1 MTANEPTKEPKLS
14 RKYEAFIAALL
25 TEATIAEAAKKAGI
39 SEATALRW
47 LKLPD
52 VQTAYRAARREV
64 VQHALASI
72 QRATSEAVE
81 ALQRNLHATTGAVQV
96 SAARALLEYAV
107 RAVEIDDL
115 GERVERIEEA
125 LEAQQDSGH
134 RQQPSFVRRQYA

>member
-1 MTANEPTKEPKLS
+1 MTANETKEPKLS

-52 VQTAYRAARREV
+52 VTSAYRTARREV
-64 VQHALASI
+64 VQHALATI

-81 ALQRNLHATTGAVQV
+81 ALRRNLNATTGAVQV

-107 RAVEIDDL
+107 RAVELDDL
-115 GERVERIEEA
+115 AERVERIEEA
-125 LEAQQDSGH
+125 LESQGESQKHQWGK
-134 RQQPSFVRRQYA
+134 RYA